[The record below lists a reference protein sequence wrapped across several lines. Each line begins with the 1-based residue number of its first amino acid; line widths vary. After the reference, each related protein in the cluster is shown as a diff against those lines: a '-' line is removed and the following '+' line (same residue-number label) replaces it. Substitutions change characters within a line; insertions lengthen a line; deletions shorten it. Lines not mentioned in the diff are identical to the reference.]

1 MRVSINKQYTIL
13 IHIINLAKQRQG
25 KHVITTHVST
35 HLINTPS
42 KHLSYPLLYPLPVTS
57 RNQAEMAEAQMRH
70 LRALMSNV
78 AHDLKAPVAC
88 IVAGQYFRSILI
100 NPLPTIHFPCDGKP
114 VLFPSPTCSSSFTA
128 CCIVACIIVTQTLL
142 SFVKPLRVRVSTSTE
157 SFSHVPTGKR
167 QHHPSN
173 NSPIPCNQC
182 LKRIPTLPLTNIF
195 EDSLTHSSSL
205 ILVFFN
211 NYTSPTP
218 HSIYASATF
227 MMMAINRSQDFV
239 KSSLNLAL
247 VPTITPFPILEAL
260 SFACD
265 CVDMT
270 TQQSEKGK
278 GPSRHF

>member
-1 MRVSINKQYTIL
+1 
-13 IHIINLAKQRQG
+13 
-25 KHVITTHVST
+25 
-35 HLINTPS
+35 
-42 KHLSYPLLYPLPVTS
+42 
-57 RNQAEMAEAQMRH
+57 MRH

-142 SFVKPLRVRVSTSTE
+142 SFVKPLRVQVSTSTV
-157 SFSHVPTGKR
+157 SFSRVPTGKR
-167 QHHPSN
+167 QQRPSN
-173 NSPIPCNQC
+173 AMQQC

-195 EDSLTHSSSL
+195 EDSLTHSSSFSSF
-205 ILVFFN
+205 FFN
-211 NYTSPTP
+211 KYTPSTI
-218 HSIYASATF
+218 HSIYATATF

-270 TQQSEKGK
+270 TQQSEKGT
-278 GPSRHF
+278 